1 MKQTMKSCILEQPDT
16 IRRVCQNAEKVCDS
30 VYSIVGKGPFDKIY
44 LIGSGTS
51 LHTAIAAK
59 YAFTKW
65 FNAEVQVFTPFDFLY
80 YYPHY
85 RLDEKTLILGISQTA
100 RSIGTIHC
108 LEKGREYGAR
118 TVMVTA
124 EPDNP
129 GGKSAEAILDT
140 CTGEELVGAKTKG
153 FTSTIAMLYL
163 YAAGL
168 AGKELDI
175 SLKGALKHINK
186 KELKPGDA
194 IMHNDP
200 FIGGTHLPDIIIF
213 SPIFFKGELVAFVG
227 NLAHHVDV
235 GGKVPGSLTP
245 DATEIFHEGI
255 CFPPVKIKKE
265 GKVDPEIFAMF
276 RSNIRTKYESSGDLM
291 AQIAANNVGEKRFEE
306 LCDEMGVEVVL
317 EAIAE
322 LENYCDRRMGAEL
335 EKLPK
340 GTFEF
345 EDFLEGDGIT
355 TTEPLKIK
363 VTITTGGPHI
373 KIDFTGT
380 CPQVRG
386 PLNCVRPM
394 ALACIYYVVRAVT
407 DPTIPPN
414 SGTYRRFEV
423 ITPEGSLV
431 NAVYPAATGSGN
443 SITCQRLV
451 DVLLGALAQVVP
463 EKVCAAACGSM
474 NGIQLGGYNPE
485 THSFFANGETVGG
498 GYGGMCDQDGT
509 SGVNTHM
516 TNTRNTPVEVLER
529 IMPVK
534 VIRYG
539 LAPNS
544 EGPGK
549 HRGGFGIERVLEFQT
564 DEVDCF
570 IASDRV
576 NTAPWGLNGGKAALG
591 ARFTVNRADGTE
603 EHLPSKARVRFY
615 KKDRLYIQTSGGG
628 GWGNPL
634 ERDKKA
640 LKCDVKDGLI
650 SQERAEK
657 EYGGC

>member
-1 MKQTMKSCILEQPDT
+1 MAFGKKMNLKRRKKKSLAQQSKQILILMTVILVIILGGCTYVLNKTSGQIYEQMSQMAQLYAQELDNRFLRISRNLFSTIMDTNETNSTFWGNVNLMKNGDYTEYAIGKLREEYFSSAWEYGTEYRIFLYTHDTDKLYQLSMSSDGNYTMSPD
-16 IRRVCQNAEKVCDS
+16 
-30 VYSIVGKGPFDKIY
+30 
-44 LIGSGTS
+44 
-51 LHTAIAAK
+51 IAASIREQIDK
-59 YAFTKW
+59 
-65 FNAEVQVFTPFDFLY
+65 
-80 YYPHY
+80 
-85 RLDEKTLILGISQTA
+85 LDEKT
-100 RSIGTIHC
+100 
-108 LEKGREYGAR
+108 
-118 TVMVTA
+118 
-124 EPDNP
+124 
-129 GGKSAEAILDT
+129 
-140 CTGEELVGAKTKG
+140 
-153 FTSTIAMLYL
+153 
-163 YAAGL
+163 YA
-168 AGKELDI
+168 
-175 SLKGALKHINK
+175 
-186 KELKPGDA
+186 
-194 IMHNDP
+194 
-200 FIGGTHLPDIIIF
+200 
-213 SPIFFKGELVAFVG
+213 
-227 NLAHHVDV
+227 
-235 GGKVPGSLTP
+235 
-245 DATEIFHEGI
+245 
-255 CFPPVKIKKE
+255 VKRKW
-265 GKVDPEIFAMF
+265 D
-276 RSNIRTKYESSGDLM
+276 
-291 AQIAANNVGEKRFEE
+291 
-306 LCDEMGVEVVL
+306 VL
-317 EAIAE
+317 ECDNEVYICKIAQKNGIALGCIVNVKSI
-322 LENYCDRRMGAEL
+322 LEPFS
-335 EKLPK
+335 KLSLGK
-340 GTFEF
+340 HGYVSLVDQDEVCIGML
-345 EDFLEGDGIT
+345 DQSGIT

>member
-1 MKQTMKSCILEQPDT
+1 MHLQNGSMQRSRCLPHLIFCIT
-16 IRRVCQNAEKVCDS
+16 I
-30 VYSIVGKGPFDKIY
+30 
-44 LIGSGTS
+44 
-51 LHTAIAAK
+51 
-59 YAFTKW
+59 
-65 FNAEVQVFTPFDFLY
+65 
-80 YYPHY
+80 
-85 RLDEKTLILGISQTA
+85 
-100 RSIGTIHC
+100 
-108 LEKGREYGAR
+108 
-118 TVMVTA
+118 
-124 EPDNP
+124 
-129 GGKSAEAILDT
+129 
-140 CTGEELVGAKTKG
+140 
-153 FTSTIAMLYL
+153 
-163 YAAGL
+163 
-168 AGKELDI
+168 
-175 SLKGALKHINK
+175 
-186 KELKPGDA
+186 
-194 IMHNDP
+194 
-200 FIGGTHLPDIIIF
+200 
-213 SPIFFKGELVAFVG
+213 
-227 NLAHHVDV
+227 
-235 GGKVPGSLTP
+235 
-245 DATEIFHEGI
+245 
-255 CFPPVKIKKE
+255 
-265 GKVDPEIFAMF
+265 
-276 RSNIRTKYESSGDLM
+276 
-291 AQIAANNVGEKRFEE
+291 
-306 LCDEMGVEVVL
+306 
-317 EAIAE
+317 
-322 LENYCDRRMGAEL
+322 
-335 EKLPK
+335 
-340 GTFEF
+340 
-345 EDFLEGDGIT
+345 
-355 TTEPLKIK
+355 
-363 VTITTGGPHI
+363 
-373 KIDFTGT
+373 
-380 CPQVRG
+380 
-386 PLNCVRPM
+386 
-394 ALACIYYVVRAVT
+394 RAVT